1 MHGPL
6 AYCLSH
12 EWHMMK
18 GCCSFTSCCPPSSS
32 ANLPLQFV
40 TEYRFYI
47 NLCLLLWPKYL
58 IFCVCL
64 FLPTPLFQVF
74 QEIYTC
80 LVARWTVTA
89 HSLLDVVFL
98 TALLTSCSNFSPKYS
113 FYINLSFTVTKI
125 YNDFCFISSNSS
137 FVIIR
142 YSRTFTL
149 VWFCFYAKPSQVY
162 TEDMHVS

>member
-1 MHGPL
+1 MSGTWWKAVAHSLLVVLL
-6 AYCLSH
+6 AALQTSRSNAFNLSLSI
-12 EWHMMK
+12 
-18 GCCSFTSCCPPSSS
+18 GFTLIYVFYYDQ
-32 ANLPLQFV
+32 NIWFFV
-40 TEYRFYI
+40 FAYFFQH
-47 NLCLLLWPKYL
+47 L
-58 IFCVCL
+58 FCHY
-64 FLPTPLFQVF
+64 QVF